1 MSVPAPVLVPGIVTV
16 APLTTPLPSSNAA
29 QASLSCVV
37 TDAAGTVY
45 PAVLLTGAELPTPWS
60 FAATYASG
68 TASMVQTA
76 LDTTGATI
84 GSPGTFTF
92 AVTAPPPPATFEA
105 PGPVSFVPAAT
116 SPATAAVH
124 AQLKK
129 A

>member
-1 MSVPAPVLVPGIVTV
+1 MSTPTPVTVAGIVTV
-16 APLTTPLPSSNAA
+16 APVTTPLPSSNAA

-45 PAVLLTGAELPTPWS
+45 PAVLLTGAETPTPWS

-68 TASMVQTA
+68 TASMVETA

-84 GSPGTFTF
+84 GSAGTFSF
-92 AVTAPPPPATFEA
+92 PVAAAAPPATFEA
-105 PGPVSFVPAAT
+105 PGPVTFVAAAT
-116 SPATAAVH
+116 SAATAAVH
-124 AQLKK
+124 AALKK